1 VILTCVILGLMLAS
15 GLWTVLTR
23 SLVRAA
29 IGLALTSIVLTILM
43 FQLGATMAAVFEL
56 SVCAGLI
63 TVVFISTIS
72 MTKAL
77 THNAL
82 LAKTRDRLR
91 RYWYLPAIL
100 LVVGAAMAFF
110 MAPLPLG
117 LAGPAASSPAVAAA
131 DFSALK
137 DMLWKERQTDLLGQ
151 ITIIFAGVTGV
162 IVLFKERK
170 GGSE

>member
-1 VILTCVILGLMLAS
+1 MILIFVVLGLMVVS
-15 GLWTVLTR
+15 GIWTVMTR
-23 SLVRAA
+23 SLVRSA
-29 IGLALTSIVLTILM
+29 IGLAATSVILTVLM

-56 SVCAGLI
+56 SVCGGLI

-77 THNAL
+77 THDAL
-82 LAKTRDRLR
+82 LTKTRDRFK

-100 LVVGAAMAFF
+100 LVVGAVIAFVLS
-110 MAPLPLG
+110 PLPV
-117 LAGPAASSPAVAAA
+117 AMDAPAPAAIDFAA
-131 DFSALK
+131 LGQ
-137 DMLWKERQTDLLGQ
+137 MLWKERQTDLLGQ

-170 GGSE
+170 GEKE

>member
-1 VILTCVILGLMLAS
+1 MVVVIVVLGLMVVS
-15 GLWTVLTR
+15 GIWTVMTR
-23 SLVRAA
+23 SLVRSA
-29 IGLALTSIVLTILM
+29 IGLALTSVILTVLM

-77 THNAL
+77 THDAL
-82 LAKTRDRLR
+82 LTKTRDRLK

-100 LVVGAAMAFF
+100 LVAGAVLAFVLSPMPF
-110 MAPLPLG
+110 EAASP
-117 LAGPAASSPAVAAA
+117 APAAV
-131 DFSALK
+131 DFDALK
-137 DMLWKERQTDLLGQ
+137 QMLWKERQTDLLGQ

-170 GGSE
+170 GEKE

>member
-1 VILTCVILGLMLAS
+1 VLVIYIVLGLMVAS
-15 GLWTVLTR
+15 GVWTVMTR
-23 SLVRAA
+23 SLVRSA
-29 IGLALTSIVLTILM
+29 IGLALTSVILTILM

-82 LAKTRDRLR
+82 LQKTRDRLK

-100 LVVGAAMAFF
+100 LLAGAAIAFF
-110 MAPLPLG
+110 ATPASPG
-117 LAGPAASSPAVAAA
+117 LAAPATEAASF
-131 DFSALK
+131 DDLK
-137 DMLWKERQTDLLGQ
+137 QLLWKGRQTDLLGQ

-170 GGSE
+170 GEEE

>member
-1 VILTCVILGLMLAS
+1 VIVIFVVLGLMVVS
-15 GLWTVLTR
+15 SLWTVMTR
-23 SLVRAA
+23 SLVRSAL
-29 IGLALTSIVLTILM
+29 GLALTSVILTILM

-77 THNAL
+77 THAAL
-82 LAKTRDRLR
+82 LTKTRDRLK
-91 RYWYLPAIL
+91 RYWYLPALL
-100 LVVGAAMAFF
+100 LVAGAVLAFVLS
-110 MAPLPLG
+110 PLPFE
-117 LAGPAASSPAVAAA
+117 AATPVPAAI
-131 DFSALK
+131 DFDALK
-137 DMLWKERQTDLLGQ
+137 QMLWKDRQTDLLGQ

-170 GGSE
+170 GGQE

>member
-1 VILTCVILGLMLAS
+1 MVILIFVVLGLMVVS
-15 GLWTVLTR
+15 SLWTVMTR
-23 SLVRAA
+23 SLVRSA
-29 IGLALTSIVLTILM
+29 IGLALTSVILTVLM

-77 THNAL
+77 THDAL
-82 LAKTRDRLR
+82 LTKTRDRLK

-100 LVVGAAMAFF
+100 LVVGAVIAFVLSP
-110 MAPLPLG
+110 MPRASAAPVPAPVDFASLG
-117 LAGPAASSPAVAAA
+117 Q
-131 DFSALK
+131 
-137 DMLWKERQTDLLGQ
+137 MLWKERQTDLLGQ

-170 GGSE
+170 GENE

>member
-1 VILTCVILGLMLAS
+1 MMSTINFALLGLMLAMA
-15 GLWTVLTR
+15 LWTVLSP
-23 SLVRAA
+23 SLLRAA
-29 IGLALTSIVLTILM
+29 IALAVTSATLTLLM
-43 FQLGATMAAVFEL
+43 FQMDSPLAAVFEL

-77 THNAL
+77 THDAL
-82 LAKTRDRLR
+82 LTKTRDRLK

-100 LVVGAAMAFF
+100 LVAGAVLALVLS
-110 MAPLPLG
+110 PLPAS
-117 LAGPAASSPAVAAA
+117 LAAPAPAAV
-131 DFSALK
+131 DFGSLGQ
-137 DMLWKERQTDLLGQ
+137 MLWKDRQTDLLGQ

-170 GGSE
+170 GEKE